1 METRLASQ
9 AFHLRE
15 GLVCNISLTADLLMH
30 IFFNENWN
38 ALNDYRTIIEVII
51 IQMKLFQS

>member
-1 METRLASQ
+1 METRLASR

-30 IFFNENWN
+30 IF
-38 ALNDYRTIIEVII
+38 LMKIGMLLMTIG
-51 IQMKLFQS
+51 QL

>member
-1 METRLASQ
+1 METRLASR

-15 GLVCNISLTADLLMH
+15 GLVCNISLTADLMH